1 MAKPRPWTVAS
12 HRPLERL
19 AEGLWQVEADLD
31 MLPIGRRT
39 TIVRL
44 GSGEVLVHNA
54 VACDAPTMAAID
66 AIGPVRWIVVPSR
79 YHKMDAHALATR
91 YPDASVV
98 TPTGSIDRVREACR
112 VDGELELLPT
122 DASLRWE
129 PLDGVPAE
137 AVLVHTD
144 PAGDVTLV
152 MNDAFMNLPAK
163 LPGWRG
169 LVVKMIGSTGGPKVT
184 RTAKIGIV
192 RDKRAYQGHLR
203 RLAALPRLR
212 RVIPGH
218 GDVIHDADAASA
230 GLTRAADGL

>member
-19 AEGLWQVEADLD
+19 ADGLWQVEAELD
-31 MLPIGRRT
+31 VLPIGRRT

-44 GSGEVLVHNA
+44 ASGDVLVHNA
-54 VACDAPTMAAID
+54 VACDDATMAAID

-79 YHKMDAHALATR
+79 YHRMDAHALASR
-91 YPDASVV
+91 YPDAAVV
-98 TPTGSIDRVREACR
+98 TPSGSIDRVREVCR
-112 VDGELELLPT
+112 VDGELDVLPA
-122 DASLRWE
+122 DAQLRWE

-137 AVLVHTD
+137 AALIHTD
-144 PAGDVTLV
+144 ARGDATVIL
-152 MNDAFMNLPAK
+152 NDAFMNLPAR

-169 LVVKMIGSTGGPKVT
+169 FVVKLIGSTGGPKVT

-192 RDKRAYQGHLR
+192 REKAAWAAHLR
-203 RLAALPRLR
+203 RLAAIPRLT

-218 GDVIHDADAASA
+218 GDVIRDAEAAVA